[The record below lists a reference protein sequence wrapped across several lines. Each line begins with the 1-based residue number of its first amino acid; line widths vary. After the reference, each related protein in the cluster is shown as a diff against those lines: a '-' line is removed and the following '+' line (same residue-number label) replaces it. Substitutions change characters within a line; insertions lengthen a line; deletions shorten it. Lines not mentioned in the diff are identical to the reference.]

1 MAGAVIEMMSTRKM
15 VLLVLALLL
24 LQLTFFLIG
33 GLVAPA
39 PSYAQP
45 HAMRYCYTGGNTDP
59 VTKSTCQ
66 EVEDIYKDTENM
78 DPEQL
83 ALVAHIPRANVEM
96 IPWFQYLLGLLH
108 VQLAYNKEHMY
119 NPNATMLLDVKLYYS
134 NNPDLHARA
143 DPKAW
148 NLLATCEEERYL
160 QCTFDHHDI
169 DEDPE
174 GFEYECEALHL
185 FQLGSVPYKHYL
197 VNIRLPIHRYGR
209 AYNLFGHSKEF
220 TVIAIRQ
227 TGGFTKVWMCLKSAL
242 TAIMAFPVV
251 WFWRRIMQLD
261 RKPLL
266 LEKSIFALGVA
277 MMFLNLPLELISI
290 FFEAPWMLLFTD
302 LRQGLF
308 YAMLFSFWMIF
319 VGEHMM
325 DQQRRN
331 RLSSYKCQLG
341 SIFAGTMALL
351 IFDLAERGVQL
362 VNACSTIWT
371 HHNLA
376 MALLVL
382 ASIAGCVYFLLLL
395 FMVIKVFR
403 VISVKQ
409 RTVPRYGKK
418 LGTVVRRFK
427 FLMILTVGTAGLS
440 VASYILSQSYDG
452 HLDIGTES
460 HGIEV
465 NSAFF
470 TGVYGLWNIYLFLVL
485 SVYAPSHKD
494 TLLMES
500 DVSYNNREELTE
512 FNVTSNSE
520 TTVVEQLHILEVTQQ
535 KDCQD

>member
-24 LQLTFFLIG
+24 FQITFFLIG

-39 PSYAQP
+39 PSYAQQ
-45 HAMRYCYTGGNTDP
+45 HTMTNCRSTGNDDP
-59 VTKSTCQ
+59 VTRSTCE
-66 EVEDIYKDTENM
+66 EVPDLYKDTMDM

-83 ALVAHIPRANVEM
+83 VLVAHIPRSNVEM
-96 IPWFQYLLGLLH
+96 NPWFQYLLGLLH
-108 VQLAYNKEHMY
+108 VQLVYKKEHMY

-143 DPKAW
+143 DPKSW
-148 NLLATCEEERYL
+148 NRLASCEEERYL
-160 QCTFDHHDI
+160 KCVFDHDDI

-174 GFEYECEALHL
+174 DFEYDCEALQL

-197 VNIRLPIHRYGR
+197 VNIKLPVHKHGK

-220 TVIAIRQ
+220 TVVAIRQ

-242 TAIMAFPVV
+242 TFIMAFPVI
-251 WFWRRIMQLD
+251 WFWRRIMLLD

-266 LEKSIFALGVA
+266 LEKSIFTLGITL
-277 MMFLNLPLELISI
+277 MFLNLPLELISI

-308 YAMLFSFWMIF
+308 YAVLFSFWMIF

-331 RLSSYKCQLG
+331 RLSSYKWQLG
-341 SIFAGTMALL
+341 SIIIATTALL
-351 IFDLAERGVQL
+351 VFDLAERGVQL
-362 VNACSTIWT
+362 VNPCGTIWT

-395 FMVIKVFR
+395 FMVVKVFR

-409 RTVPRYGKK
+409 RDVPRYGKK
-418 LGTVVRRFK
+418 LKTVVRRFK
-427 FLMILTVGTAGLS
+427 LLMILSVCTAGLS
-440 VASYILSQSYDG
+440 IASYILSQSYGG
-452 HLDIGTES
+452 HLDSGS
-460 HGIEV
+460 NGIEV

-494 TLLMES
+494 VLLMDS
-500 DVSYNNREELTE
+500 DTSYDNREELTE
-512 FNVTSNSE
+512 FNVASNSE
-520 TTVVEQLHILEVTQQ
+520 TSVVEQLHILEVTQL
-535 KDCQD
+535 KDRQD